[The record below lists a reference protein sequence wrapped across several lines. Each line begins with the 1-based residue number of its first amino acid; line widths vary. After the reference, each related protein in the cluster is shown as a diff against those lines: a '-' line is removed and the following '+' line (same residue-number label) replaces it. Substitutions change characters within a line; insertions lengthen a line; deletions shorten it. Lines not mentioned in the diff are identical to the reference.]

1 MKLQAG
7 FARIDITP
15 PLGTLLDGYFF
26 ERPADGVLD
35 PLMVTAIAFDD
46 GEKKALLISLDD
58 LGTAQPLM
66 LRFRKA
72 VAERVGTVTEG
83 VFIECTHTHLGPRT
97 MDNLGFSFN
106 HEHVEWMVTRIADV
120 AELAMQDLKPVTYM
134 GYTRGV
140 VEGVSFVRR
149 YRMKD
154 GSIKTNPG
162 RQNPDIVEPVSP
174 PDTQSQL
181 LVIEREGAKEIGIV
195 NFQVHPDVI
204 GGCKIS
210 ADYPGFVRRTY
221 EKLVDN
227 SLCVYING
235 AQGDSNH
242 IDTSL
247 PKEICG
253 GYKWSRYMGV
263 KIAASVA
270 AKRDLLEELPIG
282 PINFGQ
288 KNIFVTL
295 NKGRPEQME
304 DAAKLYKVFLEEG
317 AAAAKEFAKNLT
329 VVTDYV
335 EAKRIMGLEPMPPE
349 KELYLTALSVGDWVV
364 AGLPGEPFTEIGK
377 AIKAGSKFTL
387 TMPSCCSNG
396 YEGYFPMSECF
407 DEGGYEVRTARFVK
421 GTAEKVIDGSLELVN
436 SLK

>member
-7 FARIDITP
+7 FARVDITP
-15 PLGTLLDGYFF
+15 PFGTLLDGYFF

-35 PLMVTAIAFDD
+35 PLQATAIAFDD
-46 GEKKALLISLDD
+46 GEKKAVLINLDD

-66 LRFRKA
+66 MRFRQA
-72 VAERVGTVTEG
+72 VAERVGTVPEG

-97 MDNLGFSFN
+97 MDNLGYSFN
-106 HEHVEWMVTRIADV
+106 HEHVEWMVVRIADV

-134 GYTRGV
+134 GYTRGI

-154 GSIKTNPG
+154 GSIETNPG
-162 RQNPDIVEPVSP
+162 RLNPNIVEPVSP

-181 LVIEREGAKEIGIV
+181 LVIERENAKEIGIV

-204 GGCKIS
+204 GGSKIS

-221 EKLVDN
+221 EKLVEN

-242 IDTSL
+242 IDTTI
-247 PKEICG
+247 PKPINS
-253 GYKWSRYMGV
+253 GYKWARYMGV

-270 AKRDLLEELPIG
+270 SKRDLLEELPIG
-282 PINFGQ
+282 KINFGQ

-304 DAAKLYKVFLEEG
+304 EAARLYKVFLEEG
-317 AAAAKEFAKNLT
+317 RDAAKELAKTMKT
-329 VVTDYV
+329 VSGYV

-349 KELYLTALSVGDWVV
+349 KELYLTALSVGEWVV
-364 AGLPGEPFTEIGK
+364 AGFPGEPFTDIGRAVK
-377 AIKAGSKFTL
+377 AESKFTL

-396 YEGYFPMSECF
+396 YEGYFPMSSCF
-407 DEGGYEVRTARFVK
+407 DEGGYEVSTARFIK
-421 GTAEKVIDGSLELVN
+421 GTAEKVIEGSVELIN

>member
-7 FARIDITP
+7 FARVDITP
-15 PLGTLLDGYFF
+15 PLGTFLDGYFF

-35 PLMVTAIAFDD
+35 PLMATAIAFDD
-46 GEKKALLISLDD
+46 GEKKAVLINLDD

-66 LRFRKA
+66 LRFREA
-72 VAERVGTVTEG
+72 VAERIGTVTEG

-97 MDNLGFSFN
+97 MDNLGCSFN
-106 HEHVEWMVTRIADV
+106 HEHVEWMVVRIADV
-120 AELAMQDLKPVTYM
+120 AELAMKDLKPVTKM
-134 GYTRGV
+134 GYTRGI

-154 GSIKTNPG
+154 GSIQTNPG

-210 ADYPGFVRRTY
+210 ADYPGFVRKTY
-221 EKLVDN
+221 EKLVEN

-247 PKEICG
+247 PKSICG
-253 GYKWSRYMGV
+253 GYKWSRYMGT

-282 PINFGQ
+282 PINFAQ

-295 NKGRPEQME
+295 NKGRPEQMA
-304 DAAKLYKVFLEEG
+304 DAAALYKVFLEEG
-317 AAAAKEFAKNLT
+317 KDAAKEFAKNLT

-349 KELYLTALSVGDWVV
+349 KELYLTALSVGEWVV

-421 GTAEKVIDGSLELVN
+421 GTAEKVIEGSLELVN

>member
-15 PLGTLLDGYFF
+15 PLGSLLQGYYV
-26 ERPADGVLD
+26 ERPADGILD
-35 PLMVTAIAFDD
+35 PLLATAIAFEDE
-46 GEKKALLISLDD
+46 EKKAVLMSVD
-58 LGTAQPLM
+58 LCGMPQRLQD
-66 LRFRKA
+66 RIRGE
-72 VAERVGTVTEG
+72 VAERIGTAPEG
-83 VFIECTHTHLGPRT
+83 VFVHCTHIHQGPHT
-97 MDNLGFSFN
+97 MDNYGNMKDPSYVDWL
-106 HEHVEWMVTRIADV
+106 VVRLTDL
-120 AELAMQDLKPVTYM
+120 AELSMQDVKPVTYM

-162 RQNPDIVEPVSP
+162 RLNPNIVGPVSE

-181 LVIEREGAKEIGIV
+181 LVIEREDAKEIGIV

-221 EKLVDN
+221 EKLVEN

-247 PKEICG
+247 PKDING
-253 GYKWSRYMGV
+253 GYKWSRFMGT

-282 PINFGQ
+282 SINFGQ
-288 KNIFVTL
+288 KNISVTL
-295 NKGRPEQME
+295 NKGRPVQMADAVALKKIFDEQGKDVARTYDGKFETVSCYQEAIRIVNMSVLPDKME
-304 DAAKLYKVFLEEG
+304 LH
-317 AAAAKEFAKNLT
+317 
-329 VVTDYV
+329 
-335 EAKRIMGLEPMPPE
+335 
-349 KELYLTALSVGDWVV
+349 LTAFAVGDWAV
-364 AGLPGEPFTEIGK
+364 AGIPGEPFTEIGK
-377 AIKAGSKFTL
+377 AIKRGSQFAL
-387 TMPSCCSNG
+387 TMPSCLANG
-396 YEGYFPMSECF
+396 GEGYFPSADCF
-407 DEGGYEVRTARFVK
+407 EQGGYEVAISRFKK
-421 GTAEKVIDGSLELVN
+421 GIAETIIDNSIALVN

>member
-15 PLGTLLDGYFF
+15 PFGTLLAGYFF
-26 ERPADGVLD
+26 DRPADGVLD
-35 PLMVTAIAFDD
+35 PLLATAIAFDD
-46 GEKKALLISLDD
+46 GEKKAVLINLDN
-58 LGTAQPLM
+58 LGIAQPLM
-66 LRFRKA
+66 LRMRQT

-83 VFIECTHTHLGPRT
+83 VFIECTHTHLGPCT
-97 MDNLGFSFN
+97 MDNLGYTFN
-106 HEHVEWMVTRIADV
+106 EEHIEWLVVRLADV
-120 AELAMQDLKPVTYM
+120 AELAMKDLKPVTYM
-134 GYTRGV
+134 GYTRGI

-162 RQNPDIVEPVSP
+162 RLNPDIVEPVSP

-204 GGCKIS
+204 GGTKIS
-210 ADYPGFVRRTY
+210 ADYPAYVRNTY
-221 EKLVDN
+221 ETLVEN

-242 IDTSL
+242 IDTTV
-247 PKEICG
+247 PKPING
-253 GYKWSRYMGV
+253 GKKWSRFMGV

-282 PINFGQ
+282 KINFGQ

-304 DAAKLYKVFLEEG
+304 EAARLYKVFLEEG
-317 AAAAKEFAKNLT
+317 REAAKELAKTMKT
-329 VVTDYV
+329 VSGYV

-349 KELYLTALSVGDWVV
+349 KELYLTALSVGEWVV
-364 AGLPGEPFTEIGK
+364 AGFPGEPFTDIGK
-377 AIKAGSKFTL
+377 AVKAESKFTL

-396 YEGYFPMSECF
+396 YEGYFPMSSCF
-407 DEGGYEVRTARFVK
+407 DEGGYEVSTARFVK
-421 GTAEKVIDGSLELVN
+421 GTAEKVIEGSTELIN